1 MEISEEKI
9 RKYAENLINNKE
21 HLQVYN
27 EEEKDII
34 INRWIRTMSN
44 FNQNLKMTKFSIILL
59 RKSLVKEE
67 EELFKVQE
75 V

>member
-67 EELFKVQE
+67 KELFKVQE